1 MSSIKLLVAILFI
14 MLLSVG
20 VAQAGGDVARGQELA
35 ADCVDCHGEDGKGD
49 EENPSIAGLDAKE
62 HLAMLEAYKSGERT
76 DEDEI
81 MLMFT
86 EELSTQDMTD
96 LAAYYAT
103 LPCDG

>member
-1 MSSIKLLVAILFI
+1 MSSTKLVVATLF
-14 MLLSVG
+14 MLLLAVG
-20 VAQAGGDVARGQELA
+20 AAQAGGDVARGLELA
-35 ADCVDCHGEDGKGD
+35 ADCIDCHGEDGKGD

-62 HLAMLEAYKSGERT
+62 HLAMLEAYKSGELT

-96 LAAYYAT
+96 LAVYYAT
-103 LPCDG
+103 LPSDG